1 MSRFEVDSQAVAG
14 ASASVRS
21 SAASVA
27 AEVDRMM
34 RNLLDLQ
41 STWKG
46 QASAQFAG
54 CADEWRTT
62 QERVRQSLEHIS
74 QALGNAATNYDE
86 VEQSNTRMFAG

>member
-1 MSRFEVDSQAVAG
+1 MSQFQVDSQAVAA
-14 ASASVRS
+14 ASGSVRS

-27 AEVDRMM
+27 SEVDRMM

-46 QASAQFAG
+46 QASSQFSA
-54 CADEWRTT
+54 CADEWRAT